1 MPAWLKVILLILVI
15 GIALAVL
22 AVFLGIR
29 WFRSHEGEL
38 REQGRAVVAEG
49 QDFGRGKD
57 AEACVAESFARLKRC
72 DGFICEAKTKVFLQ
86 HCVSTSNVPPAF
98 CEGVPRRS
106 EILASAT
113 WALEECARR
122 RLANDR
128 PCTRLVG
135 ALQEACEKR

>member
-1 MPAWLKVILLILVI
+1 MWLKVILIILVI
-15 GIALAVL
+15 GIALAAL

-29 WFRSHEGEL
+29 WFRSHEGEF
-38 REQGRAVVAEG
+38 REQGRAVMAEG

-57 AEACVAESFARLKRC
+57 AEACVAEAFARLKRC
-72 DGFICEAKTKVFLQ
+72 DGFICQAKTKVFLQ
-86 HCVSTSNVPPAF
+86 QCLSTSNVPPAF
-98 CEGVPRRS
+98 CDGVPKRS

-122 RLANDR
+122 GLANDR